1 MKSTFIY
8 KNSWECELHMVGL
21 QDNSKKRQSVGY
33 FVISPDGKMSEI
45 HTISRNKFFTS
56 KNWCDFVYDLAGDF
70 DRVDVDAIKNEVFKQ
85 FRGLEKVDVSE
96 AIGIEEAH
104 FMLCEYVSNH
114 TVEDSVYL
122 DDEVYCNIQ
131 TKEFEKILKELETGY
146 KKLPL
151 LRALKVKEAMKI
163 GKGRSFDYKLY
174 NKEGS
179 PYWAYRFENIY
190 KEEEEDND

>member
-1 MKSTFIY
+1 MRSIL
-8 KNSWECELHMVGL
+8 LHTGTWGDKLYMIGL
-21 QDNSKKRQSVGY
+21 EDNSKKRLSIGFYIV
-33 FVISPDGKMSEI
+33 DHEEKMSEI
-45 HTISRNKFFTS
+45 HSVNRSKFFTS
-56 KNWCDFVYDLAGDF
+56 KNPCDFVYDLKADF
-70 DRVDVDAIKNEVFKQ
+70 TRDDVDLIKNKILQ
-85 FRGLEKVDVSE
+85 NFRTVTSVEVSE
-96 AIGIEEAH
+96 AVGIEEAH
-104 FMLCEYVSNH
+104 FMICEYVNH
-114 TVEDSVYL
+114 HKVEDSVYL
-122 DDEVYCNIQ
+122 DDEGYCNIQ

-174 NKEGS
+174 DKDGS